1 MLILSALS
9 IATTIFCSLMKSTL
23 IIKRLR
29 THNLRLE
36 FKFLFSYFIFHQL
49 HLNYKR
55 QFWYF
60 AIREDIE
67 HWLWTMLG
75 RNWTRQNCTD
85 SDSRISAVQLFTNTL
100 SLVNSSILSSSCG
113 RICREAPLL
122 LSSAFIDHWFVLNG
136 DATNSFSAIFF
147 SYFSTIYTV
156 IRVSRRTGYLVF
168 VSGSNRDK
176 TSPGF
181 MFPMFSLFFPRS
193 LDACCSLVAN
203 PFYHS
208 PSKLPHVAESMTSFI
223 FKYDIE
229 VTYAVQLRE
238 NCNAWIS
245 WKLFDTSESSFRLF
259 TLMQKSKNSYMRVLK
274 CVFFFTV

>member
-1 MLILSALS
+1 MCHPHSLIIDSYW
-9 IATTIFCSLMKSTL
+9 IATRRILLVWSF
-23 IIKRLR
+23 
-29 THNLRLE
+29 
-36 FKFLFSYFIFHQL
+36 FFFFYF
-49 HLNYKR
+49 
-55 QFWYF
+55 
-60 AIREDIE
+60 
-67 HWLWTMLG
+67 
-75 RNWTRQNCTD
+75 
-85 SDSRISAVQLFTNTL
+85 
-100 SLVNSSILSSSCG
+100 
-113 RICREAPLL
+113 P
-122 LSSAFIDHWFVLNG
+122 
-136 DATNSFSAIFF
+136 
-147 SYFSTIYTV
+147 TIYTV
-156 IRVSRRTGYLVF
+156 IQVSRRTLGYLVF

-238 NCNAWIS
+238 NCNARIS

-259 TLMQKSKNSYMRVLK
+259 TLVQKSKNRHVWK
-274 CVFFFTV
+274 CIFFRCIKGRSSNWINYKICM